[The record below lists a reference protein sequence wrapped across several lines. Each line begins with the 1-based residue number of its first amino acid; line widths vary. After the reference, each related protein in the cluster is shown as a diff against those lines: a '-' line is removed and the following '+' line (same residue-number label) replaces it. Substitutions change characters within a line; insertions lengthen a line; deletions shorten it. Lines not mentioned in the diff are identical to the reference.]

1 MRIAMVAACPFPWP
15 RGTPIRIHRM
25 AEALGR
31 RGHDVH
37 VVTYHLGGPTPTPHM
52 TVHRINGPSLVH
64 AHGPRTLIRETGAA
78 RSVAHLET
86 ATAAEGEHV

>member
-31 RGHDVH
+31 RGHEVH
-37 VVTYHLGGPTPTPHM
+37 VVTYNFGDAIPTPHM
-52 TVHRINGPSLVH
+52 TVHRMPSPANYTRGEPGP
-64 AHGPRTLIRETGAA
+64 
-78 RSVAHLET
+78 T
-86 ATAAEGEHV
+86 ATKLALLDPLLTRKLRKC